1 MSQNGN
7 VSHNGKVTLNGKKS
21 PQTILIAAD
30 HPVFLKL
37 IKGILEDAH
46 YTVLAAN
53 SAKKALRIE
62 AEFQGTIDLLL
73 CDLTMPGT
81 SGPDL
86 AKKLKIE
93 RPAMRIILM
102 SSYPDGALLV
112 LNYGWHFIQQPFM
125 PQALVGRVKHV
136 LHSKTREQGTDHF
149 DTRN

>member
-1 MSQNGN
+1 VIQNGK
-7 VSHNGKVTLNGKKS
+7 VSHNGKNP
-21 PQTILIAAD
+21 PQTILIAAN

-46 YTVLAAN
+46 YTVFAAN
-53 SAKKALRIE
+53 SAKRALRFE
-62 AEFQGTIDLLL
+62 AEFSGTIDLLL
-73 CDLTMPGT
+73 CDLTMPGI

-125 PQALVGRVKHV
+125 PQALVGRIKHV
-136 LHSKTREQGTDHF
+136 LSSRTREQGTDHF
-149 DTRN
+149 DTRS

>member
-1 MSQNGN
+1 VSQNGR
-7 VSHNGKVTLNGKKS
+7 VSLNGRKK
-21 PQTILIAAD
+21 PQNILVAAD

-46 YTVLAAN
+46 YTVLAAD

-62 AEFQGTIDLLL
+62 AEFSGTIDLLL
-73 CDLTMPGT
+73 CDLTMPGI

-125 PQALVGRVKHV
+125 PQALVGRIKHV
-136 LHSKTREQGTDHF
+136 LLSRTREQSTDHF
-149 DTRN
+149 DTRK